1 MEERRIVFL
10 WVRREEIK
18 PEKSN
23 PIQYPRE
30 IMKKRE
36 PASPWP
42 TFKSFS
48 TVGIRGE
55 RIMRERKFRKKIP
68 TRKRRG
74 TIWERRDGSS
84 VFI

>member
-1 MEERRIVFL
+1 MDERKIVFL

-18 PEKSN
+18 PESSN

-36 PASPWP
+36 PASSWP

-55 RIMRERKFRKKIP
+55 RMIRERKFMKKIP

-74 TIWERRDGSS
+74 TI
-84 VFI
+84 